1 MLFHY
6 SDLIQ
11 VGIYALFI
19 SNLVYTL
26 YFQQDVISFMG
37 ECGWNV
43 VVSNYET
50 TSQVT
55 ERALKRCQEQV
66 TVLSVKQNYRT
77 WYRGCLTYKVM
88 SYECSEIRAVYSQNE
103 IVLSILFP
111 LLTKSSNLAIC
122 SIFTKYIALLLTMQ
136 CSTIAKDCPL
146 PQDID
151 PVAVY
156 FETLV

>member
-37 ECGWNV
+37 ERGWNV

-55 ERALKRCQEQV
+55 ERALKRCQ
-66 TVLSVKQNYRT
+66 
-77 WYRGCLTYKVM
+77 
-88 SYECSEIRAVYSQNE
+88 
-103 IVLSILFP
+103 
-111 LLTKSSNLAIC
+111 
-122 SIFTKYIALLLTMQ
+122 
-136 CSTIAKDCPL
+136 
-146 PQDID
+146 
-151 PVAVY
+151 
-156 FETLV
+156 